1 MTLAQEDKIYAKKSN
16 LNVFNFMRDLVKTF
30 VLIGILL
37 IVSKNKASAYNDLS
51 AVPIGYEEPH
61 FVAAGELIEYHAR
74 FQNTGIFTVQTVILE
89 GLVDTSIY
97 SLSSFQVLDASHSY
111 SLLLQDNGYFN
122 IRFDDIFLPNS
133 TNDEPNSHGFA
144 LYTVA
149 LKSALDHGIVA
160 SQSIGI
166 LFDDNE
172 PILTNEVFHTVY
184 DCLLLEEP
192 TIVEPL
198 CEWGGLLSADQQYV
212 ESYSWTLEEEEIG
225 TSAEVALWLPPGD
238 YTLHLEMTNP
248 ICTRSIEY
256 PLSIQ
261 PYPTILGV
269 SDTTICEGDV
279 YIANAFCEDCEISW
293 SNGIVNGEQVDL
305 IMGWPGNFLTAI
317 AVNSAGCESAIE
329 FYVNVNYLPNP
340 WIISYPNPNNEI
352 GFQFETLNP
361 EDYTYQWFYNGEP
374 VFGETSHIIVLTSF
388 QSGEYSLQVTDQF
401 GCSGV
406 SSPLGWVNVEE
417 LNDQLKIK
425 AFPSPATENL
435 TIEIPSTLIGE
446 VVTIYDVMGKEVHRS
461 KLISTSTILDVTS
474 FSGGTYVLR
483 VADLNVKVFK

>member
-1 MTLAQEDKIYAKKSN
+1 MRKKSN

-30 VLIGILL
+30 ILIGILL

-51 AVPIGYEEPH
+51 ADPIGYEEPH

-74 FQNTGIFTVQTVILE
+74 FQNTGITPAQNLILE

-133 TNDEPNSHGFA
+133 TIDEPNSHGFA
-144 LYTVA
+144 LYAVSLRTD
-149 LKSALDHGIVA
+149 LFPETVA
-160 SQSIGI
+160 SQSIAI

-184 DCLLLEEP
+184 DCSLLEEP

-198 CEWGGLLSADQQYV
+198 CDWGGVLSADQQYV
-212 ESYSWTLEEEEIG
+212 ESYSWSIAGEVIG
-225 TSAEVALWLPPGD
+225 TNAEVTLALPAGD
-238 YTLHLEMTNP
+238 YTLNLEMSNP

-279 YIANAFCEDCEISW
+279 YIANAFCDDCEISW
-293 SNGIVNGEQVDL
+293 SNDIVNGEQIDL
-305 IMGWPGNFLTAI
+305 ITGWPGNFFSVI
-317 AVNSAGCESAIE
+317 AVNSAGCESGMEISID
-329 FYVNVNYLPNP
+329 VNYLPNP
-340 WIISYPNPNNEI
+340 WITAYPNLNNMI
-352 GFQFETLNP
+352 GLQFETLNP

-374 VFGETSHIIVLTSF
+374 VLGETSHIIVLTSF
-388 QSGEYSLQVTDQF
+388 QSGEYFLEVTDHF

-425 AFPSPATENL
+425 AFPNPATENL

-461 KLISTSTILDVTS
+461 KLISTSIILDVTS